1 MDVQDIEIPC
11 GEVAYEST
19 SQDARDDSDLGDEGE
34 EEVSSTL

>member
-1 MDVQDIEIPC
+1 MDVQD
-11 GEVAYEST
+11 YEST